1 MAKVNSMSSVSL
13 QHGREDG
20 NEAEEVSLN
29 GTMLEPGPLQSTQTR
44 GKAQL
49 LQCPP
54 LPESREVTSAAFL
67 SLNQHILKK
76 KKTFRLR
83 GIWGIWCP
91 FKSGFRL
98 PKCFLSKTYDTSPQS
113 S

>member
-20 NEAEEVSLN
+20 NKAEEVSLN

-54 LPESREVTSAAFL
+54 LPESREVTSADFL
-67 SLNQHILKK
+67 SLNQAKGNLGYLVPIQKWLQ
-76 KKTFRLR
+76 
-83 GIWGIWCP
+83 
-91 FKSGFRL
+91 
-98 PKCFLSKTYDTSPQS
+98 TS
-113 S
+113 